1 MITINGQFTARR
13 LTGQERF
20 AVELVTEIDKIC
32 QKGDY
37 ELVVPKNAKFVPK
50 LSNISVI
57 RYGKAKGSLWE
68 QLYFAYY
75 VIVKGRKSL
84 NLCSIQPIFKPGIIC
99 IHDLAFKT
107 NKQTSFWNLTFY
119 KKVSKVWHI
128 LQYHIA
134 KHFSPLVLTVSEYSK
149 NEMVKVYHYN
159 PSKVLVIGNGWD
171 HFKRIAF
178 DEQLKIKHPEY
189 FERPYFFSLA
199 SLTPNKNFK
208 WILKVA
214 QKHPQ
219 YQFLIGGNANIRA
232 YGTDFQDDSIKNVK
246 FLGYISDG
254 EVKTLMKYCRAF
266 IFPSFF
272 EGFGIPPLEAL
283 SVGASIIISNTTCL
297 PEIFGKTAH
306 YIDPYNAD
314 VNLDEILSEPTVSP
328 QKVLEKYTFA
338 RFAKILHQ
346 KLCSKN

>member
-1 MITINGQFTARR
+1 MISINGQFTARR

-20 AVELVTEIDKIC
+20 AIELIRSIDKIC
-32 QKGDY
+32 KKGEL
-37 ELVVPKNAKFVPK
+37 ELVVPKNATNVPI
-50 LSNISVI
+50 LSNISVV

-68 QLYFAYY
+68 QIYFAYY

>member
-1 MITINGQFTARR
+1 
-13 LTGQERF
+13 
-20 AVELVTEIDKIC
+20 
-32 QKGDY
+32 
-37 ELVVPKNAKFVPK
+37 
-50 LSNISVI
+50 
-57 RYGKAKGSLWE
+57 
-68 QLYFAYY
+68 
-75 VIVKGRKSL
+75 
-84 NLCSIQPIFKPGIIC
+84 
-99 IHDLAFKT
+99 
-107 NKQTSFWNLTFY
+107 
-119 KKVSKVWHI
+119 
-128 LQYHIA
+128 
-134 KHFSPLVLTVSEYSK
+134 
-149 NEMVKVYHYN
+149 MVKVYHYN
-159 PSKVLVIGNGWD
+159 PSKVLVIGNGWE

-254 EVKTLMKYCRAF
+254 EVKTLMKYCKAF

-306 YIDPYNAD
+306 YIDPYNVD

-346 KLCSKN
+346 KICSKN